1 VKEQESEMT
10 VTTIAL
16 HMNRVEGDLEVHADV
31 SDGVV
36 VDAWCKGTM
45 YRGFERILVGR
56 GALDGLVITPRIC
69 GICSTSHLMAAAR
82 ALDSI
87 HGVQPP
93 PDAHRIR
100 NVALM
105 TEHVQSDVRH
115 SVLMFAADLVNVAH
129 QSDPHYEEAVR
140 RFEPFRGSSVVETIR
155 ETKKVLELVAIVGGQ
170 WPHSSFMVPG
180 GVVSVPSTSDLLQ
193 CRLLLCSFKAWYE
206 KRILGCSVERF
217 AHVQSEAD
225 LNAWLEESAS
235 HRDGDLG
242 FMLRCMRSFGL
253 DAVGRGYGNFL
264 SVGSLEMP
272 QGTSLRAPFG
282 SSFLEPS
289 GFARG
294 LEVERFDQASIEEHV
309 AHSWFVDYGGGR
321 HPFDGE
327 TRPYATGQEGTRYSW
342 AKAPRYDANVVET
355 GPLAEAIIGGSGLIR
370 DMVGRGGPSALVRQ
384 LARIIR
390 PARLIPAMLTWL
402 EEAEGDGTYYIKPH
416 AVEQGRGFGLCHAAR
431 GALGHWVEIAEGAIS
446 HYQVVTPTAWNAS
459 PRDSLHHRGAIE
471 EALIGTPVRDL
482 ENPIDVFHVVRS
494 YDPCLVCTVHALRKQ
509 PSSGLRLDA

>member
-1 VKEQESEMT
+1 MT
-10 VTTIAL
+10 ATTITL
-16 HMNRVEGDLEVHADV
+16 HMNRVEGDLEVHAEV

-82 ALDSI
+82 ALDAI

-115 SVLMFAADLVNVAH
+115 SALMFAADLVNVAH

-155 ETKKVLELVAIVGGQ
+155 ETKKVLEIVAIVGGQ

-180 GVVSVPSTSDLLQ
+180 GVVSVPSTPDLLQ
-193 CRLLLCSFKAWYE
+193 CRLLLTSFKAWYE
-206 KRILGCSVERF
+206 KRILGCNVERF
-217 AHVQSEAD
+217 AEVGSEAD
-225 LNAWLEESAS
+225 LDAWLEESVL
-235 HRDGDLG
+235 HREGDLG
-242 FMLRCMRSFGL
+242 FMLRMMRSLGL
-253 DAVGRGYGNFL
+253 DAVGRGHGNFL

-272 QGTSLRAPFG
+272 EGTSLRAARG
-282 SSFLEPS
+282 SDFFEPS

-294 LEVERFDQASIEEHV
+294 LLVEPFDQASIAEHV
-309 AHSWFVDYGGGR
+309 AHSWFVDYGDGR

-327 TRPYATGQEGTRYSW
+327 TQPYATGAEGTRYSW
-342 AKAPRYDANVVET
+342 AKAPRYEANVVET
-355 GPLAEAIIGGSGLIR
+355 GPLAEAIIGGNALIR
-370 DMVGRGGPSALVRQ
+370 DMVGRRGPSALVRQ

-402 EEAEGDGTYYIKPH
+402 EEAQGDGTYYSKPK
-416 AVEQGRGFGLCHAAR
+416 AVESGRGFGLCHAAR
-431 GALGHWVEIAEGAIS
+431 GALGHWVEISEGSIS

-459 PRDSLHHRGAIE
+459 PRDTLHRRGAIE
-471 EALIGTPVRDL
+471 QAIVGTPVRDL

-494 YDPCLVCTVHALRKQ
+494 YDPCLVCTVHALHKR
-509 PSSGLRLDA
+509 PLRALSLKT